1 MRPTTALAPLAPL
14 LTGAPAAVA
23 GALPTLLAVSALLV
37 VLQVLTTQIIRLRA
51 SNQITRSQDNLRVLE
66 IEDLPHHRRPP
77 THPGPAPARTRHHR
91 RLAAQRRTT
100 PNEPAEVFA
109 TELRLIM
116 LATLMRLEGTRTS
129 NMIECQ
135 GK

>member
-23 GALPTLLAVSALLV
+23 GALPTWALTTLLAVSALLV

-100 PNEPAEVFA
+100 PNEPAEV
-109 TELRLIM
+109 
-116 LATLMRLEGTRTS
+116 S
-129 NMIECQ
+129 PPS
-135 GK
+135 